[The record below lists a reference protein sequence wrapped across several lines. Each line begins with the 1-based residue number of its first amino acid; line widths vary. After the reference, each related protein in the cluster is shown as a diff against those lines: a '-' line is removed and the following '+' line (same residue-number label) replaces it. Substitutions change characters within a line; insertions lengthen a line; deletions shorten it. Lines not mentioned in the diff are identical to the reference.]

1 MKTAATALEDQDPAA
16 MEAATTGGAQAIRRA
31 VDVLRAVAQLQLS
44 GATLSRVARA
54 THLTT
59 STAFRI
65 LRTLTEDRLL
75 RYDAFGR
82 SYHIGALAYELG
94 LAASMDVQVQTQWR
108 STVDE
113 VARVTQLT
121 TYLMARSDND
131 AVCLLCAQGSTALR
145 AVPMDLGQRLPLG
158 VGAGSLAILASLDD
172 GEIARILAAE
182 RSRLEV
188 FPGGKALPE
197 RILERVA
204 LTRRQGFAFSDGVVA
219 TGAMGLGLAI
229 PALNGPTQLAV
240 SVSAVAG
247 TVNITSFKKIAAFMR
262 GAIERNAHPGG

>member
-1 MKTAATALEDQDPAA
+1 MKTASPLLEEQEPTT
-16 MEAATTGGAQAIRRA
+16 EAGAIGGAQAIRRA

-75 RYDAFGR
+75 RYDTFSR
-82 SYHIGALAYELG
+82 SYHIGPLAYELG
-94 LAASMDVQVQTQWR
+94 LAASMDVQVQTHWR
-108 STVDE
+108 STVEE

-131 AVCLLCAQGSTALR
+131 AVCLLCAQGSTPLR
-145 AVPMDLGQRLPLG
+145 AVPMDIGQRLPLG

-188 FPGGKALPE
+188 FAGGKALPE
-197 RILERVA
+197 RILERIA
-204 LTRRQGFAFSDGVVA
+204 LTRRQGFSFSDGIVA
-219 TGAMGLGLAI
+219 TGAMGLGVAI
-229 PALNGPTQLAV
+229 PSNTGPTQLAV

-247 TVNITSFKKIAAFMR
+247 TVNLASFKKIASFMR
-262 GAIERNAHPGG
+262 DAIERNAKPGT